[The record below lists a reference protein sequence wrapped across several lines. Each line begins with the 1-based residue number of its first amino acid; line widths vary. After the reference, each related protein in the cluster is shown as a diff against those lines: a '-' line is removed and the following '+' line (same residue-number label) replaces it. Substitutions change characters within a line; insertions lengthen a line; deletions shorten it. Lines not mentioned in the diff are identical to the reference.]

1 MNYNHLLLPL
11 LIGTSTTLIQPQ
23 SATAQSSPL
32 IAKQAKQ
39 ITVLIDSNNSK
50 GSGVIINKSGNNYTV
65 LTAGHVVGRQDKY
78 EIITND
84 NQRHAV
90 KSVKKLPNVD
100 LAVVNFTNNNS
111 NNQNYTPA
119 KIGNSD
125 SSSEG
130 TTVYVAGFPK
140 PTAAISE
147 SIYTFLDGRIS
158 ANAAKPLREGY
169 ALVYTIDT
177 LPGMSGGPVL
187 NQRGELIG
195 IHGRGDTTQNYQ
207 ISEAN
212 PNIIIKTGFNL
223 GIPINTFK
231 QLYAFKDTN
240 PRINKPSTTVAKKP
254 KADDFYLRGGSQFKK
269 NNYQAAVTDLSKAVN
284 LNPRYEVAHMK
295 LGDAFYKLKSYK
307 KAKASYGKVLQL
319 NPRNSVAYTKR
330 GITRSFL
337 KDYRGSIRD
346 FDASLRIDR
355 RSKYAAA
362 TYMGRAVIYIRLG
375 NKQKAQ
381 ADLRRAKYII
391 NRNKKHRTRRT
402 NR

>member
-1 MNYNHLLLPL
+1 MKYNHLLSPL
-11 LIGTSTTLIQPQ
+11 LIGTSIVLVQ
-23 SATAQSSPL
+23 SQSTVAQSSPL

-39 ITVLIDSNNSK
+39 ITVLINSSNSK

-78 EIITND
+78 EIITSD
-84 NQRHAV
+84 NQRHTV
-90 KSVKKLPNVD
+90 ESVKKLPNVD
-100 LAVVNFTNNNS
+100 LAVVNFTNN
-111 NNQNYTPA
+111 QNYTPA

-125 SSSEG
+125 TSSEG

-158 ANAAKPLREGY
+158 ANASKPLREGY

-187 NQRGELIG
+187 NQKGELIG

-231 QLYAFKDTN
+231 ELYAFKEKN
-240 PRINKPSTTVAKKP
+240 PSITKPPTTVAKKP
-254 KADDFYLRGGSQFKK
+254 RADDFYLQGGNKFKK
-269 NNYQAAVTDLSKAVN
+269 QNYQAAVTDLSKAVN
-284 LNPRYEVAHMK
+284 LNPKYEIAHMK
-295 LGDAFYKLKSYK
+295 LGDAFYKLKSYR
-307 KAKASYGKVLQL
+307 KAKVSYSKVLQL
-319 NPRNSVAYTKR
+319 NPRNSIAYTKR
-330 GITRSFL
+330 GMTRSFL
-337 KDYRGSIRD
+337 RDYRGSLRD

-355 RSKYAAA
+355 RTNYAAVA
-362 TYMGRAVIYIRLG
+362 YMGRAIIHIRLK

-391 NRNKKHRTRRT
+391 NRNKKRRTRKTKR
-402 NR
+402 

>member
-1 MNYNHLLLPL
+1 MKYNHLLLPL
-11 LIGTSTTLIQPQ
+11 IIGTSTTLIQPQ
-23 SATAQSSPL
+23 SATAQSSPF
-32 IAKQAKQ
+32 IAKQAKE

-65 LTAGHVVGRQDKY
+65 LTAGHVVGRQEKY
-78 EIITND
+78 EIITSD
-84 NQRHAV
+84 NQRHTV

-100 LAVVNFTNNNS
+100 LAVINFTDS
-111 NNQNYTPA
+111 NNKNYTPA

-125 SSSEG
+125 TSSEG

-158 ANAAKPLREGY
+158 ANASKPLREGY

-195 IHGRGDTTQNYQ
+195 IHGRGDTTQNFQ

-231 QLYAFKDTN
+231 ELYAFKGKN
-240 PRINKPSTTVAKKP
+240 PSGTKPPINVAKKP
-254 KADDFYLRGGSQFKK
+254 KADDFYLRGGNKFKNK
-269 NNYQAAVTDLSKAVN
+269 NYQPAVTDLSKAVN
-284 LNPRYEVAHMK
+284 LNPRYEEAHMK
-295 LGDAFYKLKSYK
+295 LGDAFYKIKSYR
-307 KAKASYGKVLQL
+307 KAKFSYSKVLRL
-319 NPRNSVAYTKR
+319 NPRNSIAYTKR
-330 GITRSFL
+330 GMSRNLL
-337 KDYRGSIRD
+337 KDYRGSLRD
-346 FDASLRIDR
+346 FNASIRIDR
-355 RSKYAAA
+355 RSNYAAVA
-362 TYMGRAVIYIRLG
+362 YMGRAITYIRLG
-375 NKQKAQ
+375 NKQKVQ
-381 ADLRRAKYII
+381 SDLRRAKYIL
-391 NRNKKHRTRRT
+391 NRNKKRRIRKT
-402 NR
+402 QK